1 MQSKAKP
8 TAAQLLSAANR
19 QPNKMDDRC
28 AHLQLPAILQPH
40 SLFVAHESSRLVRRN
55 IGDRRCSP
63 IPQ

>member
-1 MQSKAKP
+1 
-8 TAAQLLSAANR
+8 
-19 QPNKMDDRC
+19 MDDRC

-40 SLFVAHESSRLVRRN
+40 SLFVAHESSRFVRRN